1 MPFYIYTDE
10 MYHHGIKG
18 QRWGIRRY
26 QNKDGSLTPAGKKR
40 YSDGEQKQ
48 TRYDKYYEKYKTLGY
63 DDEKAAK
70 AAKGRVAAERSLIVA
85 GSVAVAAT
93 AAYAGYRY
101 WDNTKDRMISPEQVM
116 QTVHKGDAA
125 TRMQPGSPFYATY
138 GKKDNTI
145 YASKVFSHFTDES
158 KITKFYTEDGIKVA
172 SEKTGRKILDDLI
185 KTNPEVKAY
194 MDKIGDSGDIKK
206 KYHKF
211 NWSLVLRNDSATTVG
226 TKYAGLDHDKVHNI
240 FYEELRKRGYGGII
254 DTNDSKREGFTFNPV
269 IVFDKQAKHV
279 ISSTKATKEQLSSA
293 QLAKGIAYAKQRRT
307 LLNPT
312 NDPVILASG
321 VGFLT
326 SIGITTSTGKE
337 LKARAEFVE
346 QYKKDHPN
354 TKLSNSEINQMY
366 GHTLQL

>member
-40 YSDGEQKQ
+40 YSDGDGEQKKS
-48 TRYDKYYEKYKTLGY
+48 RYDKYYEKYKTLGY

-70 AAKGRVAAERSLIVA
+70 AAKGRVAVERSLIVA

-116 QTVHKGDAA
+116 QTVHKGDAT
-125 TRMQPGSPFYATY
+125 TRMQPGAPFYATY

-194 MDKIGDSGDIKK
+194 AEKLGDSGDAKK
-206 KYHKF
+206 RYHKF
-211 NWSLVLRNDSATTVG
+211 NWSLVLRNDSDTIKG
-226 TKYAGLDHDKVHNI
+226 TRFEGLEHDKVHNI
-240 FYEELRKRGYGGII
+240 FYDELRKRGYGGII
-254 DTNDSKREGFTFNPV
+254 DTNDSKSEGFTFNPV
-269 IVFDKQAKHV
+269 IVFDKQKKHV
-279 ISSTKATKEQLSSA
+279 ISSTKATKEHLGKEQLE
-293 QLAKGIAYAKQRRT
+293 KGLKYAMQRKT
-307 LLNPT
+307 SLNPANNQYVMAEGAAFLYSVGLHT
-312 NDPVILASG
+312 ESSRKLNDQVKF
-321 VGFLT
+321 VNDY
-326 SIGITTSTGKE
+326 
-337 LKARAEFVE
+337 KA
-346 QYKKDHPN
+346 DHPN
-354 TKLSNSEINQMY
+354 TKLTNAEIAEMY
-366 GHTLQL
+366 KN